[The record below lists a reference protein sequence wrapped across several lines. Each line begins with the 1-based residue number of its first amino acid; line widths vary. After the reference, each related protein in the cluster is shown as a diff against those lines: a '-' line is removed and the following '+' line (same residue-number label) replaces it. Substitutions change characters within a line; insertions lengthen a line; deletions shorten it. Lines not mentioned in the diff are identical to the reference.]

1 MKTFILVASLA
12 LLTSVPAS
20 ASPPQTYSRTIVTD
34 RATQQNVDDFHIQPG
49 AASSATGTVGAYRA
63 TATSDFGVIKL
74 SADSPDA
81 NGFVQATGYFRDT
94 ITLSSTGAGGFVP
107 VTMNFLVNGAAA
119 NYNPG
124 VGEWAYGVILDLSG
138 TDVNRFQYVSTDV
151 RDFTSATGAFTRAIT
166 ATGFAPAGVPLDIT
180 AVFSIYTSGNT
191 FSAFNL
197 DFAHTALLTG
207 IAVGDGVTVTSAT
220 YGLLPTNAGQFTYGA
235 VLRELNPG
243 APPAAVPEPASWALM
258 IVGFGMVGGLMRS
271 RRALVPD
278 AAECLIQASA

>member
-1 MKTFILVASLA
+1 MKTLILIAASTLFTA
-12 LLTSVPAS
+12 VPAY

-34 RATQQNVDDFHIQPG
+34 RVTQQGADDFNIRPG
-49 AASSATGTVGAYRA
+49 AASSATSTVGAYKA
-63 TATSDFGVIKL
+63 TATADFGVIKL
-74 SADSPDA
+74 SADAPDA
-81 NGFVQATGYFRDT
+81 NGFVQSTGYFRDT
-94 ITLSSTGAGGFVP
+94 VTLSSTGAGGFVP
-107 VTMNFLVNGAAA
+107 VTMNFLVNGAAT

-243 APPAAVPEPASWALM
+243 APSAAVPEPASWALM
-258 IVGFGMVGGLMRS
+258 IVGFGMVGSLMRS
-271 RRALVPD
+271 KRARAPN
-278 AAECLIQASA
+278 AAERTIKASV